1 MSPPRWFPSHRQ
13 PPPVTAVSGPPP
25 PSGPN
30 GFWITDPAFRDRLH
44 SATLTLLDIVED
56 CLNDDDV
63 PLTEVLGG
71 ARDHAEHMLGVPST
85 YGVLVEAE
93 AAAQIV
99 QAAGLDAGSPFGLAI
114 AQGLSGIEQLPVQ
127 QQQQLVRAA
136 ARRYAIT
143 APSRSPATPATA
155 PPRPAPGRSR

>member
-13 PPPVTAVSGPPP
+13 SPPPTTAVHGPPP
-25 PSGPN
+25 PPGPN
-30 GFWITDPAFRDRLH
+30 GFWLTDPAFRDRLH

-56 CLNDDDV
+56 CLNDDV
-63 PLTEVLGG
+63 PLTELLDG
-71 ARDHAEHMLGVPST
+71 ARDQAEDMLNVPSS
-85 YGVLVEAE
+85 YGILIEAE

-99 QAAGLDAGSPFGLAI
+99 QAAGLDAGSPFGIAI
-114 AQGLSGIEQLPVQ
+114 AQGLAGIEQLPVE

-143 APSRSPATPATA
+143 APSRPASGPAA
-155 PPRPAPGRSR
+155 SPPRPAPGRSR